1 MLSFLEILT
10 KTIELGAS
18 DIFIV
23 AGKPLS
29 YKKGKMIYQLN
40 EVKVMPD
47 YSKLL
52 IEEAYKLAHRELTR
66 LLAEGDDDFA
76 ISVPNLARLRVN
88 CYKQR
93 GSLAAVLRIVSYG
106 IPNYQSIGIP
116 EGVMDLAK
124 VHNGLVLVTGSA
136 GNGKSTTLAC
146 ILQRINETRSEHIIT
161 LEDPIEFLYRN
172 DRSIVSQREIGLDTM
187 NFVSALRSSLRQSPD
202 VILVGEM
209 RDHETIQI
217 AMTAAE
223 TGHLILSTLHTVG
236 AVNTIDRIIDIFP
249 PNQQQQVR
257 VQLSMVLKTV
267 VSQQLIPTVDDTLI
281 PAFEIMHMNNAVR
294 NMIRESKVYQ
304 IESVIGMSGAD
315 GMVSMDNSLYE
326 LVGSGKIT
334 IETALQYAIHPELLE
349 RRLQMNLRK

>member
-10 KTIELGAS
+10 QTIQLGAS
-18 DIFIV
+18 DVFIV

-29 YKKGKMIYQLN
+29 YKKGKIIYQLN
-40 EVKVMPD
+40 EEKIMPD
-47 YSKLL
+47 YSKQLV
-52 IEEAYKLAHRELTR
+52 EEAYGLAHREVTR
-66 LLAEGDDDFA
+66 LSTDGDDDFA

-116 EGVMDLAK
+116 EEVMKLAK
-124 VHNGLVLVTGSA
+124 IQKGLVLVTGSA

-146 ILQRINETRSEHIIT
+146 ILQRINETRTDHIIT

-172 DRSIVSQREIGLDTM
+172 DKSIISQREIGLDTL

-236 AVNTIDRIIDIFP
+236 AVSTIDRIIDIFP

-267 VSQQLIPTVDDTLI
+267 VSQQLVPSVDDSLI
-281 PAFEIMHMNNAVR
+281 PVFEIMHMNNAVR

-315 GMVSMDNSLYE
+315 GMISMDNSLYQ
-326 LVGSGKIT
+326 LAVSGKIT
-334 IETALQYAIHPELLE
+334 IETALQYAIHSELLE
-349 RRLQMNLRK
+349 KRFHMNLRK

>member
-1 MLSFLEILT
+1 MLSFLELLKQT
-10 KTIELGAS
+10 MELGAS

-40 EVKVMPD
+40 DEKVMPD
-47 YSKLL
+47 FSKYLV
-52 IEEAYKLAHRELTR
+52 EEAYKLAQRELTR
-66 LLAEGDDDFA
+66 LWADGDDDFA
-76 ISVPNLARLRVN
+76 LSVPNLVRLRVN

-93 GSLAAVLRIVSYG
+93 GSLAAVLRIVAYG
-106 IPNYQSIGIP
+106 IPNYQEIGIP
-116 EGVMDLAK
+116 EEVLDLANQK
-124 VHNGLVLVTGSA
+124 KGLILVTGSA

-146 ILQRINETRSEHIIT
+146 ILQRINQTRSNHIIT

-172 DRSIVSQREIGLDTM
+172 EKSIVSQREIGLDTM

-209 RDHETIQI
+209 RDYETIQI

-257 VQLSMVLKTV
+257 IQLSMVLKTV
-267 VSQQLIPTVDDTLI
+267 VSQQLIPTVDGTLI
-281 PAFEIMHMNNAVR
+281 PVFEIMHMNNAVR

-304 IESVIGMSGAD
+304 IESVIGMSGAE
-315 GMVSMDNSLYE
+315 GMISMDNSLYE
-326 LVGSGKIT
+326 LVSRGKIT
-334 IETALQYAIHPELLE
+334 TETALQHALHPELLE
-349 RRLQMNLRK
+349 KRLHMNLKR

>member
-1 MLSFLEILT
+1 MLSFLEVLKQT
-10 KTIELGAS
+10 MELGAS

-40 EVKVMPD
+40 DEKVMPD
-47 YSKLL
+47 FSKYLV
-52 IEEAYKLAHRELTR
+52 EEAYKLAQRELTR
-66 LLAEGDDDFA
+66 LWADGDDDFA
-76 ISVPNLARLRVN
+76 LSVPNLARLRVN

-93 GSLAAVLRIVSYG
+93 GSLAAVLRIVAYG
-106 IPNYQSIGIP
+106 IPNYQEIGIP
-116 EGVMDLAK
+116 EEVVDLANQK
-124 VHNGLVLVTGSA
+124 KGLILVTGSA

-146 ILQRINETRSEHIIT
+146 ILQRINQTRSNHIIT

-172 DRSIVSQREIGLDTM
+172 EKSIVSQREIGLDTM

-209 RDHETIQI
+209 RDYETIQI

-257 VQLSMVLKTV
+257 IQLSMVLKTV
-267 VSQQLIPTVDDTLI
+267 VSQQLIPAVDGTLI
-281 PAFEIMHMNNAVR
+281 PVFEIMHMNNAVR

-304 IESVIGMSGAD
+304 IESVIGMSGSE
-315 GMVSMDNSLYE
+315 GMISMDNSLYD
-326 LVGSGKIT
+326 LLSRGKIT
-334 IETALQYAIHPELLE
+334 TEIALQHALHPELLE
-349 RRLQMNLRK
+349 KRLHMNLKR